1 MLKVK
6 FFLFADGSQHNHV
19 CTNDGRLV
27 FPIHQ
32 LELLV
37 EKILYEINEF
47 HLTFIN
53 EASVFILFYFFL
65 SDILFYLFIL
75 FIFILI

>member
-1 MLKVK
+1 MYT
-6 FFLFADGSQHNHV
+6 S
-19 CTNDGRLV
+19 DGRLV

-37 EKILYEINEF
+37 EKILNDINEF

-53 EASVFILFYFFL
+53 DVSVVFIYFSFLLF
-65 SDILFYLFIL
+65 L
-75 FIFILI
+75 FIFIFNLILTVFEDVGYGRHEII